1 MESLV
6 PFLFSSSSWLVMPF
20 WLLML
25 LWPRAS
31 LTARVIGSPWIVAGP
46 LALYTALVLPRLAG
60 LLPAVAHPQLATIAG
75 LLGTPAGATLAWAH
89 FLALDLFAGRWI
101 FLDARARGLG
111 RWATTPVLL
120 LTSLFAPLGLGV
132 YLLGTA
138 LGPRLPALTSSLRR
152 VRRWLATTHRPL
164 ALITIGSTA
173 LFAVSSLL
181 ALVDHRL
188 VTGAPV
194 WLKPAKF
201 GVSVAMMAP
210 ALAWILDQLPRDRR
224 LHRAGTVVS
233 LVAGLELALITVQAL
248 RGVPSHFN
256 YASRFDAAL
265 FSIMGISITGLWLGE
280 LFIAVRAFRHRFA
293 TPARTWGIRLG
304 LVGALLG
311 GAVGF
316 VMPRPTPSQLASLR
330 AGQPTPVLG
339 AHAVGVPD
347 GGPGLPIAR
356 WSTVGGDLRVPHF
369 FGLHALQLLPLAA
382 WLLERRRRGGRTVV
396 ALGAGWIGLIVVTF
410 IQAERGQPLLAP
422 DALTAVLALSLLAVD
437 LGLAYWAKETPSS
450 EVKQAALLTAF
461 PSASMLTEPSA
472 PTSRRPLVA
481 PHRSAGV

>member
-1 MESLV
+1 MQSLL
-6 PFLFSSSSWLVMPF
+6 PFLFASSSWPVLPF

-25 LWPRAS
+25 LWPRAP

-46 LALYTALVLPRLAG
+46 IALYTALALPRLAG
-60 LLPAVAHPQLATIAG
+60 LLPAVAHPQLATIVG

-111 RWATTPVLL
+111 RWVTAPVLL
-120 LTSLFAPLGLGV
+120 LTLLLAPLGLGV

-138 LGPRLPALTSSLRR
+138 LAPRLPAIVRGTGRLRH
-152 VRRWLATTHRPL
+152 WLATTHRPL
-164 ALITIGSTA
+164 AQITLASTA
-173 LFAVSSLL
+173 LLALSLLL
-181 ALVDHRL
+181 ALVDHRQ
-188 VTGAPV
+188 VIGAPV

-201 GVSVAMMAP
+201 GISVAMMAP

-224 LHRAGTVVS
+224 LHRAGTVIS
-233 LVAGLELALITVQAL
+233 AVAGLELVLITVQAI

-256 YASRFDAAL
+256 SATLFDGAL
-265 FSIMGISITGLWLGE
+265 FTIMGLAITGLWLGE

-293 TPARTWGIRLG
+293 TPVRTWGIRLG

-316 VMPRPTPSQLASLR
+316 VMPRPTPSQVASLR
-330 AGQPTPVLG
+330 AGQPTPILG

-347 GGPGLPIAR
+347 GGPGLPISR

-369 FGLHALQLLPLAA
+369 FGLHALQVLPLAA
-382 WLLERRRRGGRTVV
+382 WLLERRRRGVRTVM
-396 ALGAGWIGLIVVTF
+396 ALGAGWIGLVVVTF
-410 IQAERGQPLLAP
+410 VQAMRGQPLLAP
-422 DALTAVLALSLLAVD
+422 DALTGGLAVIVVGVGPAIAWVVGTASFRISVD
-437 LGLAYWAKETPSS
+437 PRSPRMAARGPRPS
-450 EVKQAALLTAF
+450 
-461 PSASMLTEPSA
+461 
-472 PTSRRPLVA
+472 
-481 PHRSAGV
+481 

>member
-1 MESLV
+1 MQSLL
-6 PFLFSSSSWLVMPF
+6 PFLFWSSSWLVTPF

-25 LWPRAS
+25 LWPRAP

-46 LALYTALVLPRLAG
+46 LALYTALALPRLPG
-60 LLPAVAHPQLATIAG
+60 LLPAIAHPQLATIAG
-75 LLGTPAGATLAWAH
+75 LLGTPAGATLSWAH

-120 LTSLFAPLGLGV
+120 LTMFFAPLGLGV

-138 LGPRLPALTSSLRR
+138 LAPRLPAIASGLGR
-152 VRRWLATTHRPL
+152 VRRWLATTHQPL
-164 ALITIGSTA
+164 ARITLASTA
-173 LFAVSSLL
+173 LFVVSLLL
-181 ALVDHRL
+181 ALIDHRQ

-224 LHRAGTVVS
+224 LRRAGTVIS
-233 LVAGLELALITVQAL
+233 LVAGLELALITVQAI

-256 YASRFDAAL
+256 YASRFDGAL
-265 FSIMGISITGLWLGE
+265 FTTMGIAITGLWVGE
-280 LFIAVRAFRHRFA
+280 LFIAVRAFRHHFA

-316 VMPRPTPSQLASLR
+316 VMPRPTPSQLASMR
-330 AGQPTPVLG
+330 AGQPTPIVG

-369 FGLHALQLLPLAA
+369 FGLHALQILPLAA
-382 WLLERRRRGGRTVV
+382 WLLERRRRGARLVV
-396 ALGAGWIGLIVVTF
+396 ALGAGWIGLVVATF
-410 IQAERGQPLLAP
+410 VQAERGQSLLAP
-422 DALTAVLALSLLAVD
+422 DALTVG
-437 LGLAYWAKETPSS
+437 LGLIVLVVGLAIGWVVRTGSFRYSVGRGSRTIAARGPRPS
-450 EVKQAALLTAF
+450 
-461 PSASMLTEPSA
+461 
-472 PTSRRPLVA
+472 
-481 PHRSAGV
+481 

>member
-1 MESLV
+1 MQSLL
-6 PFLFSSSSWLVMPF
+6 PFLFSSSSWLVTPF

-25 LWPRAS
+25 LWPRAP

-60 LLPAVAHPQLATIAG
+60 LLPAVANPQLATIAG
-75 LLGTPAGATLAWAH
+75 LLGTPAGATLSWAH

-120 LTSLFAPLGLGV
+120 LTSMFAPLGLSV

-138 LGPRLPALTSSLRR
+138 LAPRLPAITSGLGRL
-152 VRRWLATTHRPL
+152 RRWLATTHQPL
-164 ALITIGSTA
+164 ARITIASTA
-173 LFAVSSLL
+173 LFVVSLLL
-181 ALVDHRL
+181 ALVDRRQ
-188 VTGAPV
+188 VIGAPV

-201 GVSVAMMAP
+201 GISVAMMAP

-224 LHRAGTVVS
+224 LHRAGTLIS
-233 LVAGLELALITVQAL
+233 LVAGLELALITVQAI

-256 YASRFDAAL
+256 YASRFDGAL
-265 FSIMGISITGLWLGE
+265 FSTMGIAISVLWLGE

-316 VMPRPTPSQLASLR
+316 VMPRPTPTQVASLR
-330 AGQPTPVLG
+330 AGQPTPILG

-347 GGPGLPIAR
+347 GGPGLPITR
-356 WSTVGGDLRVPHF
+356 WSTVGGDLRVSHF
-369 FGLHALQLLPLAA
+369 FGLHALQILPLAA
-382 WLLERRRRGGRTVV
+382 WLLERRRRGARTVV
-396 ALGAGWIGLIVVTF
+396 ALGAGWIGVVVATF

-422 DALTAVLALSLLAVD
+422 DALTAGLALIIVGV
-437 LGLAYWAKETPSS
+437 GLAIAWVVRAGSFRVSVDRHAPRLAARGPRPS
-450 EVKQAALLTAF
+450 
-461 PSASMLTEPSA
+461 
-472 PTSRRPLVA
+472 
-481 PHRSAGV
+481 

>member
-1 MESLV
+1 MESLM
-6 PFLFSSSSWLVMPF
+6 PFLFSSSSWPVLPF

-25 LWPRAS
+25 FWPRAR

-46 LALYTALVLPRLAG
+46 LALYTALALPRLAS
-60 LLPAVAHPQLATIAG
+60 LLPAVTHPQLASIAG

-89 FLALDLFAGRWI
+89 FLALDLLAGRWI
-101 FLDARARGLG
+101 FLDARGRGLG
-111 RWATTPVLL
+111 RWVTTPVLL
-120 LTSLFAPLGLGV
+120 LTLLLAPLGLGV
-132 YLLGTA
+132 YLLATE
-138 LGPRLPALTSSLRR
+138 LGPRLPAIASGLGRL
-152 VRRWLATTHRPL
+152 RRWLAATHRPL
-164 ALITIGSTA
+164 ARITIASTA
-173 LFAVSSLL
+173 LFVASLLL

-201 GVSVAMMAP
+201 GISVAMMAP

-224 LHRAGTVVS
+224 LHRAGTAIS
-233 LVAGLELALITVQAL
+233 LVAGLELALITVQAI

-256 YASRFDAAL
+256 YASRLDGAL
-265 FSIMGISITGLWLGE
+265 FSIMGVAITGLWLGE
-280 LFIAVRAFRHRFA
+280 LYIAVRAFRHRFA

-316 VMPRPTPSQLASLR
+316 VMPRPTPAQRASLR
-330 AGQPTPVLG
+330 AGQPTPIVG

-369 FGLHALQLLPLAA
+369 FGLHALQILPLAA
-382 WLLERRRRGGRTVV
+382 WLLERRRRGARTVV
-396 ALGAGWIGLIVVTF
+396 ALGAGWIGLVVVTF
-410 IQAERGQPLLAP
+410 IQAMRGQPLLAP
-422 DALTAVLALSLLAVD
+422 DALTVGLALLVLGV
-437 LGLAYWAKETPSS
+437 GLAIAWVVRTGSFRISVDPRSPPIAARGPRPS
-450 EVKQAALLTAF
+450 
-461 PSASMLTEPSA
+461 
-472 PTSRRPLVA
+472 
-481 PHRSAGV
+481 

>member
-1 MESLV
+1 MQSLL

-25 LWPRAS
+25 LWPRAP

-60 LLPAVAHPQLATIAG
+60 LLPAVANPQLATIAG
-75 LLGTPAGATLAWAH
+75 LLGTPAGATLSWVH

-120 LTSLFAPLGLGV
+120 LTSMFAPLGLGV
-132 YLLGTA
+132 YLLETA
-138 LGPRLPALTSSLRR
+138 LAPRLPAITSGLGRL
-152 VRRWLATTHRPL
+152 RRWLATTHQPL
-164 ALITIGSTA
+164 ARITLASTA
-173 LFAVSSLL
+173 LFAGSLLL
-181 ALVDHRL
+181 ALVDHRQ

-201 GVSVAMMAP
+201 GISIALMAP
-210 ALAWILDQLPRDRR
+210 VLAWILDQLPRDRR
-224 LHRAGTVVS
+224 LHRAGTVIS
-233 LVAGLELALITVQAL
+233 LVAGLELALITVQAI

-256 YASRFDAAL
+256 YASRLDGAL
-265 FSIMGISITGLWLGE
+265 FTSMGIAISGLWLGE
-280 LFIAVRAFRHRFA
+280 LFIAVRTFRHRFA

-316 VMPRPTPSQLASLR
+316 VMPRPTPTQLASLR
-330 AGQPTPVLG
+330 AGQPTPILG

-347 GGPGLPIAR
+347 GGPGLPITR

-369 FGLHALQLLPLAA
+369 FGLHALQILPLAA
-382 WLLERRRRGGRTVV
+382 WLLERRRRGARTVV
-396 ALGAGWIGLIVVTF
+396 ALGAGWIGLVVATF

-422 DALTAVLALSLLAVD
+422 DALTAGLPLIVLGV
-437 LGLAYWAKETPSS
+437 GLAIAWVVRTGSFRISMDRRSPRIAARGPRPS
-450 EVKQAALLTAF
+450 
-461 PSASMLTEPSA
+461 
-472 PTSRRPLVA
+472 
-481 PHRSAGV
+481 